1 MMTLHPN
8 EIKPRYILTIVIF
21 SVASEECS
29 NIFGTP
35 GDIFGEVPKSLESCW
50 QSLKV
55 AGIFRKSRSQQGEA
69 SCI

>member
-8 EIKPRYILTIVIF
+8 EIRACYILTIVIF

-35 GDIFGEVPKSLESCW
+35 GDIFGEVPKSLESCRK
-50 QSLKV
+50 SLKV
-55 AGIFRKSRSQQGEA
+55 AGTFPEIPVITR
-69 SCI
+69 

>member
-8 EIKPRYILTIVIF
+8 EIKPCYILTIVIF

-29 NIFGTP
+29 NVFGTP
-35 GDIFGEVPKSLESCW
+35 GDIFGEVPKTLESCR

-55 AGIFRKSRSQQGEA
+55 AGTFPEIPVTTR
-69 SCI
+69 

>member
-29 NIFGTP
+29 NVFGTP
-35 GDIFGEVPKSLESCW
+35 GDIFGEVPKSLESCR

-55 AGIFRKSRSQQGEA
+55 TGTFPEIPVTTR
-69 SCI
+69 

>member
-8 EIKPRYILTIVIF
+8 EIKACYILTIVIF

-35 GDIFGEVPKSLESCW
+35 GDIFGEVPRSLERK
-50 QSLKV
+50 SLKV
-55 AGIFRKSRSQQGEA
+55 PRTFPEIPVITR
-69 SCI
+69 

>member
-29 NIFGTP
+29 NVFGTP
-35 GDIFGEVPKSLESCW
+35 EDIFGEVPKSLESYRK
-50 QSLKV
+50 SLKV
-55 AGIFRKSRSQQGEA
+55 TGTFPEIPVITR
-69 SCI
+69 

>member
-1 MMTLHPN
+1 MTLYPN

-35 GDIFGEVPKSLESCW
+35 GDIFGEVPKSLESYRK
-50 QSLKV
+50 SLKV
-55 AGIFRKSRSQQGEA
+55 TGAFPEIPVITR
-69 SCI
+69 

>member
-8 EIKPRYILTIVIF
+8 EIKPRYILTTVIF

-29 NIFGTP
+29 NVFGTP
-35 GDIFGEVPKSLESCW
+35 GDIFGEVPKSLESCR

-55 AGIFRKSRSQQGEA
+55 PGTFPEIPVTTR
-69 SCI
+69 

>member
-8 EIKPRYILTIVIF
+8 EIKACYILTIVIF

-35 GDIFGEVPKSLESCW
+35 GDIFGKVPKSLESCRK
-50 QSLKV
+50 SLKV
-55 AGIFRKSRSQQGEA
+55 PGTFPEIPVITR
-69 SCI
+69 

>member
-29 NIFGTP
+29 NLFGTP
-35 GDIFGEVPKSLESCW
+35 GDIFGEVLKSLESCR

-55 AGIFRKSRSQQGEA
+55 AGTFPEIPVTTR
-69 SCI
+69 